1 MLFWEAHGSCMH
13 YRAEGEGEGRRGE
26 RKGGEGRRGEKRRE
40 EERVGKG

>member
-1 MLFWEAHGSCMH
+1 MLFWEADGSCMH
-13 YRAEGEGEGRRGE
+13 YRAEGGGE